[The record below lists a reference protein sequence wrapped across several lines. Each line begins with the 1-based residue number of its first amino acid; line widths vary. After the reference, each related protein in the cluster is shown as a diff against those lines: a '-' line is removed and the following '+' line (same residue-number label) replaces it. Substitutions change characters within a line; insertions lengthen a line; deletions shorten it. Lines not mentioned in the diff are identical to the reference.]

1 MFMEAQTNI
10 LVTGDYVIDHHL
22 LKGNKSDANGEEN
35 IGTTSIS
42 TYGGARLT
50 YDLLEK
56 FIPKIIKALP
66 HKQQNIVCKW
76 PFVGMPPLTSSK
88 GTVHDSYLRWVITEK
103 EEKGEKMLSCRLVE
117 KLGFGGQ
124 TVQNYDD
131 WLKVDSRLKSIKIN
145 TVLIDESDLGFRNNK
160 KSWPDFNSAGQIIL
174 KTAWPLCEGP
184 LWDELLKHRDKLIT
198 VVKLNHLKQYEIKVS
213 NDISWEQTALDIVY
227 GLSRHTTLKN
237 LLRSGDLIITIGS
250 AGALYVR
257 TNDDQ
262 AMNEY
267 TLVFDPEFMEN
278 EWEEKYSKDI
288 QNTVGLGSSF
298 LAGFVSSL
306 CIKNTMVDSIKT
318 GLNTMNAAMIKGV
331 YQITAKSDLIP
342 EDLSEAMDK
351 TFKNRFYSSAFVP
364 SPAWEPGFKYLHNQ
378 EWSILENNY
387 DNTKP
392 GYKQKSDLFPL
403 AFSLAE
409 NGKKD
414 LHYAPRLSLG
424 KVTLFDRNEIENIK
438 NIRKQVDFYDRY
450 EDGRKPLNIAAFGPP
465 GAGKSFIVKAMANSM
480 FEGKKAKPAF
490 LTFNL
495 SQFKDEA
502 ELSGAFHSIRDQVLR
517 GRLPIVFW
525 DEFDT
530 NDYQWLKCL
539 IAPMQDGEFQ
549 EGSEVHPIGKS
560 IFVFAGGVT
569 YTMKHFTD
577 KMEEEAYIIKKG
589 PDFQSRINCS
599 LNVFGP
605 NRKPCRDAK
614 TGKWL
619 REGDEKDICF
629 SIRRAL
635 FIRSMLCSD
644 DKPLKIDKQLLRSL
658 IEVKTFKSGSRGLER
673 LLKNLAVHSDRKI
686 ERSDLPSKEIIQMNV
701 DYDDFME
708 KLSDDSKINDLA
720 SEKIAV
726 SIHNSWLEKGLT
738 LSVYNR
744 RFEDLS
750 YDQRM
755 DNISAALRIKSV
767 VEATGKFILIPVYEL
782 KSAMLPDAR
791 YEFSQFISDD
801 NALDKLAELEHN
813 GWMKARKDANW
824 NKGKRSDY
832 HKTHNCFVTYKELD
846 KGITDRKDQ
855 KEKNK
860 DRDTIRNYPSML
872 EGSGYTIAFLKK

>member
-1 MFMEAQTNI
+1 MEAQTNI

-22 LKGNKSDANGEEN
+22 LKGNKSDAYDDES
-35 IGTTSIS
+35 IGTTSTS

-50 YDLLEK
+50 CDLLEK
-56 FIPKIIKALP
+56 FIPKIIKSLP
-66 HKQQNIVCKW
+66 PEQRNIVCRW
-76 PFVGMPPLTSSK
+76 PFLGMPPLESSN
-88 GTVHDSYLRWVITEK
+88 GTIHDSYLRWGITEK
-103 EEKGEKMLSCRLVE
+103 EEKGEKKLICRLEE
-117 KLGFGGQ
+117 KLGFGGLTGQ
-124 TVQNYDD
+124 DPEA
-131 WLKVDSRLKSIKIN
+131 WLRVDKRLQVIN
-145 TVLIDESDLGFRNNK
+145 FNTILIDEAGLGFRNNK
-160 KSWPDFNSAGQIIL
+160 KAWPDFENSGKIIL
-174 KTAWPLCEGP
+174 KATYPLCEGP
-184 LWDELLKHRDKLIT
+184 LWDELLKQRQKLIT
-198 VVKLNHLKQYEIKVS
+198 IVKLKHLKQYEIKVS

-237 LLRSGDLIITIGS
+237 LLRSRDLIITIGS

-257 TNDDQ
+257 TNDDP
-262 AMNEY
+262 ALNEY
-267 TLVFDPEFMEN
+267 TLVFDPEYMEN

-306 CIKNTMVDSIKT
+306 CIKNTMTDSIKA
-318 GLNTMNAAMIKGV
+318 GLNTMTAGMLRGVWQIAANNELV
-331 YQITAKSDLIP
+331 P
-342 EDLSEAMDK
+342 EDLSDALDK
-351 TFKNRFYSSAFVP
+351 SFKNRYYSSAFVP
-364 SPAWEPGFKYLHNQ
+364 SPAWESGFKYLHNQ

-387 DNTKP
+387 DNARP

-424 KVTLFDRNEIENIK
+424 KVTLFDRSEIENIK

-450 EDGRKPLNIAAFGPP
+450 EDGRKPLNIAVFGPP

-480 FEGKKAKPAF
+480 FEGKKTKPGF

-495 SQFKDEA
+495 SQFKDET
-502 ELSGAFHSIRDQVLR
+502 ELSGAFHAIRDEVLR

-530 NDYQWLKCL
+530 NDYKWLKCM

-549 EGSEVHPIGKS
+549 EGREVHPIGKS

-577 KMEEEAYIIKKG
+577 KMEDEAYIIKKG

-605 NRKPCRDAK
+605 NRKPCPDTN

-644 DKPLKIDKQLLRSL
+644 DKPLKIDRQLLRSL

-673 LLKNLAVHSDRKI
+673 LLKNLAVHNDRKI

-708 KLSDDSKINDLA
+708 KLSDDSKIKDMA
-720 SEKIAV
+720 SERIAV
-726 SIHNSWLEKGLT
+726 SIHNFWLEKGLT
-738 LSVYNR
+738 LSVYHR
-744 RFEDLS
+744 RYEDLS

-755 DNISAALRIKSV
+755 DNISAALRIKEV
-767 VEATGKFILIPVYEL
+767 VESTGKFMLIPVPEL

-791 YEFSQFISDD
+791 NEFSQYLSDD
-801 NALDKLAELEHN
+801 NEMDKLAELEHN
-813 GWMKARKDANW
+813 GWMKARQDANW

-832 HKTHNCFVTYKELD
+832 HKTHNCFVPFNELD

-860 DRDTIRNYPSML
+860 DRDTIRKYPSML
-872 EGSGYTIAFLKK
+872 EGSGYTITYLKK

>member
-1 MFMEAQTNI
+1 METPTNI

-22 LKGNKSDANGEEN
+22 LKGNKSASYDGES
-35 IGTTSIS
+35 IGTTSIA
-42 TYGGARLT
+42 TYGGCRLT
-50 YDLLEK
+50 FEQLAKFVGKIKKDLPPGEQET
-56 FIPKIIKALP
+56 I
-66 HKQQNIVCKW
+66 CSW
-76 PFVGMPPLTSSK
+76 PFTGMPPLTSSN
-88 GTVHDSYLRWVITEK
+88 GTIHDSWLRWVITEK
-103 EEKGEKMLSCRLVE
+103 EEKGEKKLSCRLGE
-117 KLGFGGQ
+117 KLGFGGLP
-124 TVQNYDD
+124 DPD
-131 WLKVDSRLKSIKIN
+131 SEKWLKVDKRLNDIEYN
-145 TVLIDESDLGFRNNK
+145 TIVIDEAALGFRNNNK
-160 KSWPDFNSAGQIIL
+160 TWPDFKSAGKIIL
-174 KTAWPLCEGP
+174 KTSFPLCEGA
-184 LWDELLKHRDKLIT
+184 LWDKLLNYRQKLIT
-198 VVKLNHLKQYEIKVS
+198 IVKLNHLKLYEIKVS

-227 GLSRHTTLKN
+227 GLTKHSTLKN

-250 AGALYVR
+250 AGAVWVR
-257 TNDDQ
+257 TAEDP
-262 AMNEY
+262 ALNEY

-278 EWEEKYSKDI
+278 EWEEKNSKDI
-288 QNTVGLGSSF
+288 QNAVGLGSSF

-306 CIKNTMVDSIKT
+306 MLKNRTMTESIKT
-318 GLNTMNAAMIKGV
+318 GLNTVTAAMIRGV
-331 YQITAKSDLIP
+331 WQLTENWIFVP
-342 EDLSEAMDK
+342 GDLSDALDK
-351 TFKNRFYSSAFVP
+351 TFKDRYFSSAFIP

-387 DNTKP
+387 DNTRP
-392 GYKQKSDLFPL
+392 GYKQKTDLFPL

-424 KVTLFDRNEIENIK
+424 KVTVFDRNEIENIK

-450 EDGRKPLNIAAFGPP
+450 EDGKKPLNIAVFGPP

-480 FEGKKAKPAF
+480 FEGRKTKPGF

-502 ELSGAFHSIRDQVLR
+502 ELSGAFHAIRDEVLR

-530 NDYQWLKCL
+530 NDYKWLKSL

-549 EGSEVHPIGKS
+549 EGREVHPIGKS

-577 KMEEEAYIIKKG
+577 KMEEEAYIVKKG

-605 NRKPCRDAK
+605 NRKPCPDSQ

-644 DKPLKIDKQLLRSL
+644 DKPLKIDRQLLRSL

-708 KLSDDSKINDLA
+708 KLSDDSKINDMA

-726 SIHNSWLEKGLT
+726 SIHNFWLEKRLT
-738 LSVYNR
+738 LSVYHR
-744 RFEDLS
+744 RYEDLS

-755 DNISAALRIKSV
+755 DNISAALRIKEVIES
-767 VEATGKFILIPVYEL
+767 TGKFMLIPVSEL
-782 KSAMLPDAR
+782 KSGMLADAGN
-791 YEFSQFISDD
+791 EFSEYLSDES
-801 NALDKLAELEHN
+801 ALDKLAELEHN
-813 GWMKARKDANW
+813 GWMKARQNASW

-832 HKTHNCFVTYKELD
+832 HKTHNCIVPFKELD
-846 KGITDRKDQ
+846 KGITDRKEQ

-860 DRDTIRNYPSML
+860 DRDTIRRYPSML
-872 EGSGYTIAFLKK
+872 EGSGYAITFLKK